1 MQRMIKYASKVNV
14 PIVVA
19 FVSSRAKGT
28 KDTVRKGTKKGFKVV
43 VVEYE

>member
-1 MQRMIKYASKVNV
+1 MIQYASEVNV

-19 FVSSRAKGT
+19 FVSPRSKGT
-28 KDTVRKGTKKGFKVV
+28 KDTVRKAQKKGFKVV